1 MSDPVR
7 PNRRQPTRLPRPLD
21 SPGKNNGVG
30 CRFLFQFRKV
40 KSESEVAQSCPTLSD
55 PMDCSPPGS
64 SIHGIFQAKVLE
76 WGAISFSERPWSPRQ
91 IRWTGHSSREL
102 CPVTSRSKYTLI
114 IDDRIIMTMYW
125 HSGWYFKD
133 DFPNGKRILKN
144 NEWFWCLSVLSHQ
157 YTELYTLC
165 KYLTSEIGT

>member
-1 MSDPVR
+1 MSDTVR
-7 PNRRQPTRLPRPLD
+7 PNGRQPTRLPRPLD

-30 CRFLFQFRKV
+30 CRFLFQFMKV
-40 KSESEVAQSCPTLSD
+40 KSESEVTQLCPTPSD
-55 PMDCSPPGS
+55 PMDCSPPGPS
-64 SIHGIFQAKVLE
+64 VHGILQARTLE
-76 WGAISFSERPWSPRQ
+76 WVAISFSERPWSPRQ

-157 YTELYTLC
+157 YTELYTLF